1 MVVEKSKRKK
11 ELWYA
16 AGLHFECQQC
26 GNCCSGPD
34 EGYIWIT
41 KPEIKLLADFLKI
54 TIEKLREKFL
64 KRIGFRTTI
73 IEQPVNKDCIFLQKI
88 NGNRFDKS
96 FDGEPFRTVEP
107 LTTGKGCVVYSVR
120 PSQCRTWPFWAGNL
134 KNPDTWNEAAQKCP
148 GINRGKF
155 YSAEQIMVSLSNPIK
170 KNQKGGCPEG

>member
-1 MVVEKSKRKK
+1 MAKNKNKTF
-11 ELWYA
+11 WYA

-54 TIEKLREKFL
+54 TVEKLREKFL

-88 NGNRFDKS
+88 NGHRFDK
-96 FDGEPFRTVEP
+96 
-107 LTTGKGCVVYSVR
+107 LTTGKGCVVYSAR

-155 YSAEQIMVSLSNPIK
+155 YSAEQIKKIK
-170 KNQKGGCPEG
+170 KGNVEKDEGEEFS